1 MIIGKLKDLK
11 RYLGL
16 SKEIDEAI
24 NYTVNNDLLAL
35 ELGRYELNDYLVV
48 NRQQYVGK
56 TDPFAESHKKYLD
69 LQIVLKGKEKMG
81 YADISNPNLE
91 VMEEYNEEIDL
102 AKYYVND
109 ECFYLMSEA
118 SFALIFPEDV
128 HRPGM
133 KVDEEIIEKVVI
145 KIKVME

>member
-24 NYTVNNDLLAL
+24 NYTINTDLLAL
-35 ELGRYELNDYLVV
+35 ENGRYELNDYLVV
-48 NRQQYVGK
+48 NRQQYIGK

-69 LQIVLKGKEKMG
+69 LQIVLKGKERLG
-81 YADISNPNLE
+81 YADIANPSVR
-91 VMEEYNEEIDL
+91 VMEEYNSEIDL
-102 AKYYVND
+102 AKYYVDD
-109 ECFYLMSEA
+109 ECFYLMSET
-118 SFALIFPEDV
+118 SFALIFPEDI

-133 KVDEEIIEKVVI
+133 RVCDEMIEKVVI
-145 KIKVME
+145 KIKIEE